1 MKGLKLLLVEDSM
14 DDEYLILKAFAREK
28 IPVVHTRVDT
38 RTAFTRALGTRPWDI
53 IISDFNLPGF
63 SGLEALSMLQATGK
77 DIPFIIV
84 SGAIG
89 ELTAVEAMRAGADDY
104 LMKENLSRLV
114 PVVERAL
121 READNRQF
129 KREAEQEI
137 GYQAYLLDQVDEGII
152 SLAED
157 LTIKSWS
164 RGAEKIF
171 GLVAAA
177 CTGRKLPG
185 VLDINFYGRTPGK
198 SLAGL
203 VEQAPTWK
211 GEVTILTRV
220 SKRPHPVFLT
230 IARLDASES
239 FAGGIILICKDIE
252 EIARAQ
258 HQLIESQSYIISAV
272 ENTADA
278 IFALNLQHEL
288 IYFNSAYNQNF
299 RDTFGRDAAIGLNL
313 LDLSRG
319 ASGII
324 LRENLHRVMEG
335 EKFAYEH
342 ALPQVGGGT
351 LTFEVS
357 VSPIYGL
364 NNQII
369 GITYLYRDITE
380 KKRVA
385 GQLQQLQ
392 AEILDNRLREQRIQS
407 AALLEGQEGER
418 KRLARELHDGLGQ
431 MLNALKLQLAR
442 ENVTGN
448 YRQTLDEIIGEVKR
462 MNNNLMPLVLE
473 DFGLEAGLRQLV
485 EKYQLT
491 TAAELYFFSDV
502 KDRRFV
508 SAFEVGVYRI
518 VQEAVSNAVKYA
530 QATHISVQVTH
541 NEHTL
546 LVMVEDD
553 GQGFDPQ
560 ATRPTGAG
568 GYGLLNLK
576 FRTEAL
582 GGKLEISS
590 QPGNGC
596 VVTVELPL
604 PVAAPALPAPSNQ
617 TL

>member
-1 MKGLKLLLVEDSM
+1 MKGLKLLLIEDSV

-38 RTAFTRALGTRPWDI
+38 RRDFKRALEARPWDI

-157 LTIKSWS
+157 LAIKSWS

-177 CTGRKLPG
+177 CTGRKLPQ

-198 SLAGL
+198 SLADL
-203 VEQAPTWK
+203 VQHAPTWK
-211 GEVTILTRV
+211 GEVTILTRGD
-220 SKRPHPVFLT
+220 KRPHSVFLT

-272 ENTADA
+272 ENTVDA

-299 RDTFGRDAAIGLNL
+299 RATFGHDAAIGLNL
-313 LDLSRG
+313 LNASRDP
-319 ASGII
+319 SRII
-324 LRENLHRVMEG
+324 LKENLHRVMAG

-342 ALPQVGGGT
+342 AVWQVDGGT
-351 LTFEVS
+351 VTFEVS

-407 AALLEGQEGER
+407 AALLEGQEQER
-418 KRLARELHDGLGQ
+418 TRLARELHDGLGQ
-431 MLNALKLQLAR
+431 MLNVLKMNLFQEQASSAVLSA
-442 ENVTGN
+442 V
-448 YRQTLDEIIGEVKR
+448 DEIITEVK
-462 MNNNLMPLVLE
+462 MINNNLMPLVLE
-473 DFGLEAGLRQLV
+473 DFGLEAGVQTLINHVQHSNDAEIYFYSNLRQ
-485 EKYQLT
+485 E
-491 TAAELYFFSDV
+491 
-502 KDRRFV
+502 RFGQKL
-508 SAFEVGVYRI
+508 EVGVYR
-518 VQEAVSNAVKYA
+518 VLQEALNNAAKYA
-530 QATHISVQVTH
+530 QAKNISVQLTRQPDS
-541 NEHTL
+541 L
-546 LVMVEDD
+546 LIMVEDD
-553 GQGFDPQ
+553 GNGFDLP
-560 ATRPTGAG
+560 AVKGKKHK
-568 GYGLLNLK
+568 GYGLLNMQ
-576 FRTEAL
+576 FRIEAL
-582 GGKLEISS
+582 NGKIHFDTM
-590 QPGNGC
+590 PGRGC
-596 VVTVELPL
+596 VINIILPL
-604 PVAAPALPAPSNQ
+604 
-617 TL
+617 

>member
-1 MKGLKLLLVEDSM
+1 LKLLLVEDSV

-38 RTAFTRALGTRPWDI
+38 RGEFTRALETKPWDI

-63 SGLEALSMLQATGK
+63 GGLEALSMLQATGK

-137 GYQAYLLDQVDEGII
+137 SYQAYLLDQVDEGII

-164 RGAEKIF
+164 RGAEQIF

-177 CTGRKLPG
+177 CTGRKLPQ
-185 VLDINFYGRTPGK
+185 VLEINFYGRTPGK
-198 SLAGL
+198 SLTDVVA
-203 VEQAPTWK
+203 QAPTWK
-211 GEVTILTRV
+211 GEVTMLSRV
-220 SKRPHPVFLT
+220 SKRPHPIFLT

-313 LDLSRG
+313 LKLSRDR
-319 ASGII
+319 SRT
-324 LRENLHRVMEG
+324 LLKEDLHRVMAG
-335 EKFAYEH
+335 EKFVYEH
-342 ALPQVGGGT
+342 AVPQVGGGK

-364 NNQII
+364 HNQII

-407 AALLEGQEGER
+407 AALLEGQEQER
-418 KRLARELHDGLGQ
+418 ARLARELHDGLGQ
-431 MLNALKLQLAR
+431 MLNVLKINLFQEQASPAVLGA
-442 ENVTGN
+442 V
-448 YRQTLDEIIGEVKR
+448 DEIITEVKVI
-462 MNNNLMPLVLE
+462 NNNLMPLVLE
-473 DFGLEAGLRQLV
+473 DFGLEAGVQTLINHVQHSSDAEIYFYSNLRQ
-485 EKYQLT
+485 E
-491 TAAELYFFSDV
+491 
-502 KDRRFV
+502 RFGQKL
-508 SAFEVGVYRI
+508 EVGVYR
-518 VQEAVSNAVKYA
+518 VLQEALNNAAKYS
-530 QATHISVQVTH
+530 QAKNISVQLTRQPDS
-541 NEHTL
+541 L
-546 LVMVEDD
+546 LIMVEDD
-553 GQGFDPQ
+553 GKGFDPAAVKARKQ
-560 ATRPTGAG
+560 K
-568 GYGLLNLK
+568 GYGLLNMQ
-576 FRTEAL
+576 FRIEAL
-582 GGKLEISS
+582 NGKIHFDTL
-590 QPGNGC
+590 PGRGC
-596 VVTVELPL
+596 VINIILPL
-604 PVAAPALPAPSNQ
+604 
-617 TL
+617 

>member
-1 MKGLKLLLVEDSM
+1 MKGLKLLLLEDSV

-38 RTAFTRALGTRPWDI
+38 RQDFMRALSAKPWDI

-63 SGLEALSMLQATGK
+63 SGLEALSILQSTGK
-77 DIPFIIV
+77 DIPLIIV

-104 LMKENLSRLV
+104 LMKDNLSRLV

-121 READNRQF
+121 RESDNRQY

-137 GYQAYLLDQVDEGII
+137 TYQAYLLDQVDEGII

-177 CTGRKLPG
+177 CTGRPLHQ

-198 SLAGL
+198 SLVDL
-203 VEQAPTWK
+203 VQHTPTWK
-211 GEVTILTRV
+211 GEVTILAGGR
-220 SKRPHPVFLT
+220 RPHPVFLT
-230 IARLDASES
+230 IARLAASES
-239 FAGGIILICKDIE
+239 FARGIILICKDIE

-299 RDTFGRDAAIGLNL
+299 RATFGRDAAIGLNL
-313 LDLSRG
+313 LKLSRDG
-319 ASGII
+319 SRSI
-324 LRENLHRVMEG
+324 LRENLLRVMAG
-335 EKFAYEH
+335 EKFVYEH
-342 ALPQVGGGT
+342 AVPRVEGGP

-364 NNQII
+364 KNQII

-385 GQLQQLQ
+385 GQLEQLQ

-407 AALLEGQEGER
+407 AALLEGQEQER
-418 KRLARELHDGLGQ
+418 ARLARELHDGLGQ
-431 MLNALKLQLAR
+431 MLNVLKMNLFQEQASPAVLGA
-442 ENVTGN
+442 V
-448 YRQTLDEIIGEVKR
+448 DEIITEVKVI
-462 MNNNLMPLVLE
+462 NNNLMPLVLE
-473 DFGLEAGLRQLV
+473 DFGLEAGVQTLINHVQHSSDAEIYYYSNLRQ
-485 EKYQLT
+485 E
-491 TAAELYFFSDV
+491 
-502 KDRRFV
+502 RFGQKL
-508 SAFEVGVYRI
+508 EVGVYR
-518 VQEAVSNAVKYA
+518 VLQEALNNAAKYSCA
-530 QATHISVQVTH
+530 RNISVQLTRQPDS
-541 NEHTL
+541 L
-546 LVMVEDD
+546 LIMVEDD
-553 GQGFDPQ
+553 GNGFDLAAVKQ
-560 ATRPTGAG
+560 KKQK
-568 GYGLLNLK
+568 GYGLLNMQ
-576 FRTEAL
+576 FRIEAL
-582 GGKLEISS
+582 NGKIHFDTL
-590 QPGNGC
+590 PGRGC
-596 VVTVELPL
+596 VINIILPL
-604 PVAAPALPAPSNQ
+604 
-617 TL
+617 

>member
-1 MKGLKLLLVEDSM
+1 MKGLKLLLLEDSV

-38 RTAFTRALGTRPWDI
+38 RTDFTRAIETKPWDL

-63 SGLEALSMLQATGK
+63 SGLEALSLLQATGK

-104 LMKENLSRLV
+104 LMKDNLSRLV
-114 PVVERAL
+114 PVAERAL

-137 GYQAYLLDQVDEGII
+137 SYQAYLLDQVDEGII

-157 LTIKSWS
+157 LTIKLWS

-177 CTGRKLPG
+177 CTGRKLPQ
-185 VLDINFYGRTPGK
+185 VLDLNFYDRTPGK
-198 SLAGL
+198 SLADL
-203 VEQAPTWK
+203 VQQTPIWK
-211 GEVTILTRV
+211 GEVTILTRTEQ
-220 SKRPHPVFLT
+220 RPHWVFLT

-299 RDTFGRDAAIGLNL
+299 RATFGRDAAIGLNL
-313 LDLSRG
+313 LNVSRD
-319 ASGII
+319 ASRSI
-324 LRENLHRVMEG
+324 LEENLRRVMQG

-342 ALPQVGGGT
+342 SVSQVDGGT
-351 LTFEVS
+351 SLFEVS

-385 GQLQQLQ
+385 EQLQQLQ

-407 AALLEGQEGER
+407 AALLEGQEQER
-418 KRLARELHDGLGQ
+418 TRLARELHDGLGQ
-431 MLNALKLQLAR
+431 MLNVLKMNLFQEQASPAVLGA
-442 ENVTGN
+442 V
-448 YRQTLDEIIGEVKR
+448 DEIITEIKVI
-462 MNNNLMPLVLE
+462 NNNLMPLVLE
-473 DFGLEAGLRQLV
+473 DFGLEAGVQTLINHVQHSSDAEIYYYSNLRQ
-485 EKYQLT
+485 E
-491 TAAELYFFSDV
+491 
-502 KDRRFV
+502 RFGQKL
-508 SAFEVGVYRI
+508 EVGVYR
-518 VQEAVSNAVKYA
+518 VLQEALNNAAKYS
-530 QATHISVQVTH
+530 QAKNISVQLTRQPDS
-541 NEHTL
+541 L
-546 LVMVEDD
+546 LIMVEDD
-553 GQGFDPQ
+553 GKGFELEAVKQ
-560 ATRPTGAG
+560 KKQK
-568 GYGLLNLK
+568 GYGLLNMQ
-576 FRTEAL
+576 FRIEAL
-582 GGKLEISS
+582 NGKIYFDTL
-590 QPGNGC
+590 PGRGC
-596 VVTVELPL
+596 VINIILPL
-604 PVAAPALPAPSNQ
+604 
-617 TL
+617 